1 MDPGKPKKK
10 KDKKKKWKSEE
21 KEKTNKVENI
31 TKDDDNNN
39 NNNNNNRNDGDG
51 NKINK
56 KEVTTSS
63 SSSQRPAMN
72 AGTSMVV
79 VDHPFIVDDSDHCET
94 PLNAYQDLEVVLDR
108 LLLGNGRKKKKQ
120 RSELIIYDPYYCDGG
135 VKDKLSSM
143 GYTNV
148 INNNRDFYK
157 DISTNSIPEYDVL
170 ITNPPYSADHIEKIL
185 EYVVSMSSS
194 SASASTSTEN
204 NKNKNKN
211 KNKPCFLLLP
221 HFVYTKDY
229 YERTIGRCC
238 NSNNNN
244 NINAFFYFLIPEIR
258 YAYVPPDWVNQRRGS
273 KALAKGKETTAPFPS
288 FWYCH
293 TPSSKST
300 SSASSASD
308 MWLEETF
315 GMSGQIRS
323 KHKKSKLRYA
333 KISKDIPRDFK
344 GEFDTTKKR
353 PNPKAR
359 KRLRQ
364 VAAQKRVAG
373 AGAYNVNRAGAAA
386 NTNTN
391 TNTNTNSAKKKK
403 RY

>member
-1 MDPGKPKKK
+1 MDPGKSKKK
-10 KDKKKKWKSEE
+10 KDKEKRKSEE
-21 KEKTNKVENI
+21 KERTHKVKNV
-31 TKDDDNNN
+31 TKDDDDNNN
-39 NNNNNNRNDGDG
+39 NNNNNKNDGDG

-56 KEVTTSS
+56 KEMTTS

-72 AGTSMVV
+72 AGSMVV

-108 LLLGNGRKKKKQ
+108 LLLTLGDGDGGRDKKEKK

-194 SASASTSTEN
+194 ASTSTEN
-204 NKNKNKN
+204 NKNKNNN
-211 KNKPCFLLLP
+211 KPKPCFLLLP

-238 NSNNNN
+238 SNNNNNSNNNN
-244 NINAFFYFLIPEIR
+244 SFFYFLIPEIR

-300 SSASSASD
+300 SSRTSSSSASN

-323 KHKKSKLRYA
+323 KHNKSKLRYA
-333 KISKDIPRDFK
+333 KFSKDIPRDFK

-359 KRLRQ
+359 KRLRL
-364 VAAQKRVAG
+364 VAAQKRAAG
-373 AGAYNVNRAGAAA
+373 ASAGANNVKRAGAAG
-386 NTNTN
+386 TNA
-391 TNTNTNSAKKKK
+391 NSAKKKK

>member
-1 MDPGKPKKK
+1 M
-10 KDKKKKWKSEE
+10 
-21 KEKTNKVENI
+21 
-31 TKDDDNNN
+31 
-39 NNNNNNRNDGDG
+39 
-51 NKINK
+51 
-56 KEVTTSS
+56 
-63 SSSQRPAMN
+63 
-72 AGTSMVV
+72 
-79 VDHPFIVDDSDHCET
+79 PFIVDDSDHCET

-108 LLLGNGRKKKKQ
+108 LLFGNGGKKKKQ

-185 EYVVSMSSS
+185 EYV
-194 SASASTSTEN
+194 
-204 NKNKNKN
+204 NKN

-244 NINAFFYFLIPEIR
+244 SNNAFLYFLIPEIR

-288 FWYCH
+288 FWY
-293 TPSSKST
+293 
-300 SSASSASD
+300 
-308 MWLEETF
+308 
-315 GMSGQIRS
+315 
-323 KHKKSKLRYA
+323 
-333 KISKDIPRDFK
+333 
-344 GEFDTTKKR
+344 
-353 PNPKAR
+353 
-359 KRLRQ
+359 
-364 VAAQKRVAG
+364 
-373 AGAYNVNRAGAAA
+373 
-386 NTNTN
+386 
-391 TNTNTNSAKKKK
+391 
-403 RY
+403 